1 MSTDWIWPGSRWWRV
16 DLHTHS
22 PASYDFGTQQ
32 DREAP
37 DWSRWVEAASSAGL
51 HAVAVTDHNTAA
63 AIDELKA
70 AAESQGEGPTILPG
84 VEVTASCGTHL
95 LLVLGPDA
103 TSSHVDEFL
112 SRANIGADLRGSDTA
127 RSSSSIEEILSLAD
141 QRTGVF
147 LAAHVNGPAGLL
159 KHEGQQRIQELRHQ
173 NLAGVEVDPDR
184 ELDESWIDGSRPEI
198 GRNLPRVWCS
208 DAHQFDDLGRRF
220 TWVKMTNP
228 DLEGLRLALLDG
240 DDSSLRPRRREQPGD
255 PNRHATLAIESLSV
269 QAAKYMGRPSA
280 LEFHFN
286 PWLNTII
293 GGRGTGKSTLLDFCR
308 KVLRRDKELDGTS
321 LRENF
326 DRRLSVPGSRRDE
339 GLLTDLTN
347 ITVVYRKDG
356 ERFEV
361 SWDRRGETP
370 AIKRFDGQDWLPD
383 DGDVRDRFPVRIY
396 SQKQL
401 FELAQD
407 PNALL
412 RVIDD
417 SPSVRG
423 SDWERKIEEA
433 GDRYLSLRAGER
445 AARAK
450 AEELAS
456 RRASLVDVKRK
467 LDLLQRGGGTQAL
480 AAYRKASQQDDTWQS
495 ILEDAERRVEA
506 VAEVSEE
513 LAVADLDLG
522 EVDDDDTARVAL
534 SRQHERLRETVTN
547 LKSELIPR
555 IERARRDLE
564 VLRAEE
570 DVDAQAWKAALN
582 ACRVDYE
589 RAAEQLAKGGISSPA
604 EYRDLVGQASA
615 LKKEIRS
622 LELEAGRA
630 DRLREEAANALAE
643 HRRRLDAWS
652 QARAAFANLAS
663 GNLLR
668 VAVNAHAGQD
678 REAIVSA
685 LRERLGIERFDADYE
700 NIASRIA
707 NDGEPW
713 SWTRLDS
720 VVNELTE
727 IIAGGGETQTFR
739 DRRFR
744 AALERLAPE
753 RLDRLAL
760 YAPDDVVEVSF
771 RDAPTG
777 SWSPLSQGSPGQ
789 QTAALLAFVLGY
801 GEEPIL
807 LDQPEDDL
815 DNTLIYKVLVQRL
828 RETKATRQVIV
839 VTHNPNIVVH
849 GDAEFVLSLDARGGQ
864 THVVCQGG
872 LQEQEVRDEICRVME
887 GGKEAFEDRYRR
899 MMPVGGRPR

>member
-1 MSTDWIWPGSRWWRV
+1 
-16 DLHTHS
+16 
-22 PASYDFGTQQ
+22 
-32 DREAP
+32 
-37 DWSRWVEAASSAGL
+37 
-51 HAVAVTDHNTAA
+51 
-63 AIDELKA
+63 
-70 AAESQGEGPTILPG
+70 
-84 VEVTASCGTHL
+84 
-95 LLVLGPDA
+95 
-103 TSSHVDEFL
+103 
-112 SRANIGADLRGSDTA
+112 
-127 RSSSSIEEILSLAD
+127 
-141 QRTGVF
+141 
-147 LAAHVNGPAGLL
+147 
-159 KHEGQQRIQELRHQ
+159 
-173 NLAGVEVDPDR
+173 
-184 ELDESWIDGSRPEI
+184 
-198 GRNLPRVWCS
+198 
-208 DAHQFDDLGRRF
+208 
-220 TWVKMTNP
+220 MTNP